1 MSNPVN
7 PAVLNVTAS
16 GLCRHFGECGG
27 CATQDI
33 PYPEQLAQKQ
43 AKLKELFAAYWDRD
57 IPIVPSPQHWNYRN
71 KVDFNFGLKHY
82 DEPPPKDFE
91 RETVLGFTRKGK
103 WYWPIQIDDCR
114 IAPPCATQLLE
125 AVRAW
130 SASQGLRA
138 YDSRTHE
145 GLLHVL
151 LLREG
156 KRTGEKMVVLIT
168 APGPFDADA
177 FVQAVLGATD
187 ATSIYR
193 GIYHGAARGAFADE
207 VELLYGSETIEE
219 ELQIP
224 IENGSRTL
232 RFRISPFSFFQTNTL
247 ATELLYA
254 EIRRWVQR
262 VQPKILYD
270 LYGGMGGIAF
280 ACADCVDLVRSVES
294 EEVASRDGEHNA
306 VLNGIDN
313 VFFETQKMK
322 NYLLNV
328 LASGGMEPTSAVV
341 LDPPRAGMTPKA
353 RKRLVEARPPD
364 ILYVSCKPAV
374 FRDELEHLL
383 DAYTLTDL
391 RAHDLFP
398 HTPHVELLASLKLR

>member
-1 MSNPVN
+1 MSDPID
-7 PAVLNVTAS
+7 PAVLTPTAS
-16 GLCRHFGECGG
+16 DLCPHFGECGG

-33 PYPEQLAQKQ
+33 PYPEQLVQKQ
-43 AKLKELFAAYWDRD
+43 TKLKELFASYWEKD
-57 IPIVPSPQHWNYRN
+57 IPIVASPQPWNYRN
-71 KVDFNFGLKHY
+71 KVDFSFGLKRY
-82 DEPPPKDFE
+82 DEPPSKDFE
-91 RETVLGFTRKGK
+91 RETVLGFNRKGK

-114 IAPPCATQLLE
+114 IGPEAATPLLHSVRQWSE
-125 AVRAW
+125 A
-130 SASQGLRA
+130 QGLRA
-138 YDSRTHE
+138 YDSRKGE
-145 GLLHVL
+145 GFLRVL
-151 LLREG
+151 LVREG
-156 KRTGEKMVVLIT
+156 KRTGDLMVMLLT
-168 APGPFDADA
+168 SPGPFDGDT
-177 FVQAVLGATD
+177 FVQAVLDATN

-193 GIYHGAARGAFADE
+193 GIYNGSARGVFAEE

-219 ELQIP
+219 ELRIP
-224 IENGSRTL
+224 IKDGERTL
-232 RFRISPFSFFQTNTL
+232 RFQISPFSFFQTNTL

-254 EIRRWVQR
+254 EIRRWVQQ

-270 LYGGMGGIAF
+270 LYGGAGGIAF
-280 ACADCVDLVRSVES
+280 TCADCVDLVRSVES
-294 EEVASRDGEHNA
+294 VEEASLDGEHNA
-306 VLNGIDN
+306 VLNGIEN
-313 VFFETQKMK
+313 VFFETHKMK

-364 ILYVSCKPAV
+364 ILYVSCKPAI

-383 DAYTLTDL
+383 DTYTLTDL